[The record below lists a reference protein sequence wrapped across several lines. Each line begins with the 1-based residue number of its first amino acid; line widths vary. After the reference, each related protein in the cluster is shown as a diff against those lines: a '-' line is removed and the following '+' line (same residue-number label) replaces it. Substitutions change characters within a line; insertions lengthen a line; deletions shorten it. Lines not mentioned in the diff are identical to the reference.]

1 MKEQN
6 HKSFK
11 ELLGEAFSI
20 KEDTASNREIKRRLQ
35 DAGKVTGTNMCM
47 MVCANIIACM
57 GLNAGQMTV
66 VVGAM
71 LIEPLMGSI
80 LMISYSMTAASK
92 HEFRTYGLGFLFQIA
107 ACLIASTLYFII
119 TPVKTPTEELLAFAQ
134 PTVFEV
140 LIAFVG
146 GIAGVIGQTRKD
158 KVNTIIPGVAIA
170 TALMPPLCTCGYAI
184 ATLKGHMILGSGYMF
199 LVNVYFIALGSCII
213 LSLFNIPRDEEMTEE
228 DWSKGRKAMIVNT
241 IIMIIPAIILS
252 LYRLLH

>member
-1 MKEQN
+1 MKEQEP
-6 HKSFK
+6 KKFK
-11 ELLGEAFSI
+11 EILVEAFSVR
-20 KEDTASNREIKRRLQ
+20 EDTASNKEIRKRMQ

-47 MVCANIIACM
+47 MVCANLIASM
-57 GLNAGQMTV
+57 GLNSGQMTV

-80 LMISYSMTAASK
+80 LMISYSMASANK
-92 HEFRTYGLGFLFQIA
+92 HEFKSYGFGFLFQIA

-119 TPVKTPTEELLAFAQ
+119 SPVKTPTDELLAFSQ

-184 ATLKGHMILGSGYMF
+184 ATLKGNMILGSAYMF
-199 LVNVYFIALGSCII
+199 LVNVYFIALGSCIV
-213 LSLFNIPRDEEMTEE
+213 LSLFNIPKDEEMTEE
-228 DWSKGRKAMIVNT
+228 EWAKGRRSMIINT
-241 IIMIIPAIILS
+241 LIMIIPAILLS